1 LGSLFVRKAHLVS
14 IGVAIL
20 IVLAV
25 GALSYRDWLEYEQNA
40 DRAAQVRDTVEQAQQ
55 LLSLL
60 TDAETGQRGY
70 LLTGDDAYL
79 GIYRESVPQI
89 REIRLYEGGL
99 RRADPADAAQ
109 LNRLVAE
116 KLAELARTIEIRRE
130 GHSNEALAIVRTNQ
144 GKRTMDEIRAVA
156 ARLIGAEDRRL
167 RAREAAAHQHEDAT
181 RIAIFGGTGLLALLL
196 LGSGIHVDRLFVAL
210 DRSRSNE
217 QLHRAKLAT
226 TLHSIGDGV
235 IATDKTGVI
244 TFANPV
250 AESLTGWRVDE
261 AIGRRLATVF
271 PIIGESTRERASD
284 PVAKVL
290 ETGSVVGLA
299 NHTLLISRDGREI
312 PIDDSGSPIKDES
325 GRMTG
330 VVLVFRDA
338 TESRRAQ
345 QQLEESERRYRLLFE
360 NNPQPMWVF
369 DAETLAFLAVNY
381 AAIETYGY
389 TREEFLSITLRDIRP
404 VEDIPALMEDVR
416 SREGRPLHRSGP
428 WRHRKKD
435 GTLITIEIVSHPID
449 FGGRKARLV
458 LASDITERKKL
469 EEQFH
474 QAQRLESIGRLAGG
488 VAHDFNNLLTVINGY
503 TEMVL
508 QDESEDDPNREM
520 LDEVLAAGARAAA
533 LTQQLLTFSRKQLI
547 QPVVVNLND
556 IVSDIER
563 MLRRLIGEDV
573 RLVTKLSGDLGR
585 VKADGGQLQQ
595 VIMNLAINAR
605 DAMPNGGSLLLEAA
619 NVTFDEEYA
628 TLHPEVPGGEYV
640 MLAVTD
646 TGTGMTPEVKA
657 RLFEP
662 FFTTKPKGSGTG
674 LGLATVYGI
683 VKQSGGW
690 IWVYSEP
697 GNGTTFKIYL
707 PRTDEA
713 IPQPRPVLKT
723 DARGRETILVVEDQ
737 LEVRTIAI
745 AALQRFGYT
754 VLSAVSGEEALSIA
768 SGFLGRIDLLL
779 TDVVMPGMNGRDL
792 AWRLRVERADI
803 RVLLMSG
810 YTENAMADRADLDAE
825 FGYVQKPFTPDTLA
839 EKVREALGPRTA
851 STKILIVDDDE
862 SVRRLLRN
870 MLTAAGYGVWEAAN
884 GRQAAVHI
892 AANGDVDLVLS
903 DLAMPEQEGLELIR
917 ELRSS
922 RPTLKVIAMTGAFE
936 GDFLPVAKSL
946 GAAATL
952 RKPVVREDLLRAV
965 REVLNPE
972 REAAGRDGGSV

>member
-1 LGSLFVRKAHLVS
+1 V
-14 IGVAIL
+14 
-20 IVLAV
+20 V

-40 DRAAQVRDTVEQAQQ
+40 DRAAQVRDTVERAQQ
-55 LLSLL
+55 LLLL
-60 TDAETGQRGY
+60 LADAETGQRGY
-70 LLTGDDAYL
+70 LLTGEEAYL
-79 GIYRESVPQI
+79 APYRESVPQI
-89 REIRLYEGGL
+89 RGIHLYDERL
-99 RRADPADAAQ
+99 RSADPADTAQ
-109 LNRLVAE
+109 LNRLVTE
-116 KLAELARTIEIRRE
+116 KLAELARTIEVRRE
-130 GHSNEALAIVRTNQ
+130 GHGGEALAIVRTNQ
-144 GKRTMDEIRAVA
+144 GKKTMDEIRAVA
-156 ARLIGAEDRRL
+156 ARLINAEDQRL
-167 RAREAAAHQHEDAT
+167 RAREAAAHQHEDDT

-196 LGSGIHVDRLFVAL
+196 LGSAIHVDRLFVAL

-217 QLHRAKLAT
+217 QFHRAKLAT

-235 IATDKTGVI
+235 IATDRTGAI

-250 AESLTGWRVDE
+250 AETLTGWKVDE
-261 AIGRRLATVF
+261 AIGRRLGRVF
-271 PIIGESTRERASD
+271 AIISESGRERVAD

-290 ETGSVVGLA
+290 ETGGVVGLA
-299 NHTLLISRDGREI
+299 NHTLLISRDGKEI
-312 PIDDSGSPIKDES
+312 PIDDSGSPIRDES
-325 GRMTG
+325 GRITG

-338 TESRRAQ
+338 TERRHAQ

-369 DAETLAFLAVNY
+369 DAETLAFRAVNH

-389 TREEFLSITLRDIRP
+389 TREEFLSMTIRDIRP
-404 VEDIPALMEDVR
+404 AEDIPALEHEVW

-428 WRHRKKD
+428 GRHRKKD
-435 GTLITIEIVSHPID
+435 GTLITVEIVSHPID
-449 FGGRKARLV
+449 FDGRKARLV
-458 LASDITERKKL
+458 LASDITERQKL

-508 QDESEDDPNREM
+508 QEVNEDNPIQEM
-520 LDEVLAAGARAAA
+520 LSEVLAAGGRAAA

-547 QPVVVNLND
+547 QPVVLNLND

-563 MLRRLIGEDV
+563 MLRRLIGEDL
-573 RLVTKLSGDLGR
+573 RLVTKPARDLGK

-605 DAMPNGGSLLLEAA
+605 DAMPNGGSLLLETA
-619 NVTFDEEYA
+619 NVTFDEEYVS
-628 TLHPEVPGGEYV
+628 LHPEVQTGEYV

-662 FFTTKPKGSGTG
+662 FFTTKPKGTGTG

-697 GNGTTFKIYL
+697 GNGTTFKVYL

-713 IPQPRPVLKT
+713 IPQPRPSLKT
-723 DARGRETILVVEDQ
+723 DTRGKETILVVEDQ
-737 LEVRTIAI
+737 PEVRTIAI

-754 VLSAVSGEEALSIA
+754 VLSAVNGEEALSIA

-779 TDVVMPGMNGRDL
+779 TDVVMPGMNGREL
-792 AWRLRVERADI
+792 TSRLRVERPDI

-810 YTENAMADRADLDAE
+810 YTETAMADLTDFNAE
-825 FGYVQKPFTPDTLA
+825 VGYVQKPFTPETLA

-884 GRQAAVHI
+884 GRQAANHI
-892 AANGDVDLVLS
+892 ASNEDVDLVLT
-903 DLAMPEQEGLELIR
+903 DLVMPEQEGLELIR
-917 ELRSS
+917 ELGSR
-922 RPTLKVIAMTGAFE
+922 RPTLKVIAMSGAFD
-936 GDFLPVAKSL
+936 GDFLPIAKNL

-952 RKPVVREDLLRAV
+952 RKPVAREDLLRV
-965 REVLNPE
+965 VGEVLNPE
-972 REAAGRDGGSV
+972 REAAGGDSGF

>member
-1 LGSLFVRKAHLVS
+1 
-14 IGVAIL
+14 
-20 IVLAV
+20 VLAV

-40 DRAAQVRDTVEQAQQ
+40 DSAAQVRDTVERAQQ
-55 LLSLL
+55 LLLLL

-70 LLTGDDAYL
+70 LLTGDEAYL
-79 GIYRESVPQI
+79 APYRESVPQI
-89 REIRLYEGGL
+89 REIRLYGEDL
-99 RRADPADAAQ
+99 RSADPADVER
-109 LNRLVAE
+109 LRELVAE
-116 KLAELARTIEIRRE
+116 KLSELERTIGIRRA
-130 GHSNEALAIVRTNQ
+130 GHSDEALAIVRTNQ
-144 GKRTMDEIRAVA
+144 GKQTMDQIRAVA
-156 ARLIGAEDRRL
+156 ARLISAEDQRL
-167 RAREAAAHQHEDAT
+167 RAREAAAHRHEDDT

-196 LGSGIHVDRLFVAL
+196 LGSAIHVDRLFVAL
-210 DRSRSNE
+210 DRSRSQE

-235 IATDKTGVI
+235 IATDKTGGI
-244 TFANPV
+244 SFENPV
-250 AESLTGWRVDE
+250 AESLTGWPVDE
-261 AIGRRLATVF
+261 AIGRPLETVF
-271 PIIGESTRERASD
+271 PIISESTRERVAD

-290 ETGSVVGLA
+290 QTGGVVGLA
-299 NHTLLISRDGREI
+299 NHTLLISRDGKEI
-312 PIDDSGSPIKDES
+312 PIDDSGSPIRDES
-325 GRMTG
+325 GGITG

-338 TESRRAQ
+338 TERRHAQ

-369 DAETLAFLAVNY
+369 DAETLAFLAVNH

-389 TREEFLSITLRDIRP
+389 AREEFLAMTLRDIRP
-404 VEDIPALMEDVR
+404 AEEIPMLELEVR
-416 SREGRPLHRSGP
+416 SREGRPLHRTGP
-428 WRHRKKD
+428 WHHRKKD
-435 GTLITIEIVSHPID
+435 GSSITVEIVSHPIE
-449 FGGRKARLV
+449 FAGRKARLV
-458 LASDITERKKL
+458 LANDITERQKL

-508 QDESEDDPNREM
+508 QDASEDNPIREM
-520 LDEVLAAGARAAA
+520 LGEVLAAGARAAG

-547 QPVVVNLND
+547 QPVVLNLND
-556 IVSDIER
+556 VVADIER
-563 MLRRLIGEDV
+563 MLRRLIGEDI
-573 RLVTKLSGDLGR
+573 RLVTKLARDLGK

-595 VIMNLAINAR
+595 VIMNLAVNAR
-605 DAMPNGGSLLLEAA
+605 DAMPNGGSVLLETA
-619 NVTFDEEYA
+619 NVTFDEDYVA
-628 TLHPEVPGGEYV
+628 LHPEVQAGEYV
-640 MLAVTD
+640 MLAATD

-690 IWVYSEP
+690 IWVYSEL
-697 GNGTTFKIYL
+697 GSGTTFKIYL

-713 IPQPRPVLKT
+713 IPQPRPALKT
-723 DARGRETILVVEDQ
+723 DTHGRETILVVEDQ

-745 AALQRFGYT
+745 AALQRLGYT
-754 VLSAVSGEEALSIA
+754 VLSAVNGEEGLSIA

-779 TDVVMPGMNGRDL
+779 TDVVMPGMNGWAL
-792 AWRLRVERADI
+792 ASRLRVERPDVQ
-803 RVLLMSG
+803 VLLMSG
-810 YTENAMADRADLDAE
+810 YTENAMTDCEGLDAE
-825 FGYVQKPFTPDTLA
+825 VSYLQKPFTPDTLA
-839 EKVREALGPRTA
+839 GKVREALGPHMA

-884 GRQAAVHI
+884 GRQAAIHI
-892 AANGDVDLVLS
+892 AGNEGVDLVLT
-903 DLAMPEQEGLELIR
+903 DLVMPEQEGLELIR
-917 ELRSS
+917 ELRSF
-922 RPTLKVIAMTGAFE
+922 RPTLKVIAMSGEFE

-952 RKPVVREDLLRAV
+952 RKPITREDLLRSVGEALTPD
-965 REVLNPE
+965 REQRSV
-972 REAAGRDGGSV
+972 GGKQE